1 LSQILTVSNEE
12 PKKFRVK
19 CDTCRVVQTYYTDV
33 GVRYFKGQHT
43 GHKVFGGPSEIEEI
57 AESDPKAE
65 ISINGAGATS
75 VQMLREPIET
85 SRGETIPELTSLQV
99 KQTKNSILNSEAGE
113 AKKVEVSKLKQDKI
127 TIKPSSTTDQAKVL
141 LLGKFAFVKD
151 EKSYMDEAGRV
162 STVLKTFRWKIEPPY
177 VIGALFDEN
186 LAVQSNTGIMTRE
199 VLMGVEQLGYNFVAM
214 ESAKGLLTAWF
225 KKEGA
230 H

>member
-1 LSQILTVSNEE
+1 MSQILTVSNEE

-19 CDTCRVVQTYYTDV
+19 CDTCRVVQTYYTEV

-65 ISINGAGATS
+65 IGIDSA
-75 VQMLREPIET
+75 IELPR
-85 SRGETIPELTSLQV
+85 SETIPELTSVQV
-99 KQTKNSILNSEAGE
+99 KQPKNPILNSGAGE
-113 AKKVEVSKLKQDKI
+113 AKKFEVSKVKQDKI
-127 TIKPSSTTDQAKVL
+127 TIKPSSTIDQSKAL

-151 EKSYMDEAGRV
+151 EKFYMDEAERV

-186 LAVQSNTGIMTRE
+186 LAVQSNTGVMTRE
-199 VLMGVEQLGYNFVAM
+199 VIMGVEHLGYNFVAM

>member
-1 LSQILTVSNEE
+1 MSQILTVSNEE

-19 CDTCRVVQTYYTDV
+19 CDTCRVVQTYYTEV

-43 GHKVFGGPSEIEEI
+43 GHRVLGGPSEVEEI
-57 AESDPKAE
+57 AESDPRAE
-65 ISINGAGATS
+65 ISINSAGAAS
-75 VQMLREPIET
+75 MQMLREPVET
-85 SRGETIPELTSLQV
+85 SRRETIPELTSVQV
-99 KQTKNSILNSEAGE
+99 KQPRNSTLYSESGE
-113 AKKVEVSKLKQDKI
+113 AKKEVSKVKQDKI
-127 TIKPSSTTDQAKVL
+127 TIKPSSSIDQTKAL

-151 EKSYMDEAGRV
+151 EKFYMDEAEKV

-186 LAVQSNTGIMTRE
+186 LAIQSNTGIITRE
-199 VLMGVEQLGYNFVAM
+199 VIMGVEQLGYNFVAM

-230 H
+230 R